1 MLDLNAPEPTANLE
15 DSPEPTKSFIDGE
28 FVTPPTAPK
37 LADPLA
43 ELPTNP
49 VVAPPEV
56 APHPKTIDMASLVGL
71 QPLDTGTLAAVS
83 TEIPSPAASKPP
95 LYQESWFQL
104 AVVGGCMTIAGWL
117 MYALMFGGKPEEK
130 VAAASPEPTA
140 TTAPKADFAPDPA
153 FGVMA
158 SKVAMN
164 DRQQAILDTA
174 KAQQAQAVDRAKLD
188 PAAAKTDPSRSEAAE
203 LPKAKAPDGNPS
215 LAKTTGTS
223 DRTPPAI
230 ANNPDPRSTEPI
242 YHPPAPVTIPPEPVA
257 SKPTPVS
264 KPAAK
269 EVAIKPAPVQRPVV
283 IASRQVTA
291 VRSQPQTIA
300 MRVPPSP
307 VNPPSTVRPPVTWKE
322 ANANATG
329 VWGSRTVPAAAPTT
343 SPIAQAQ
350 TSNISTVSKGKAV
363 IGQQIKGRLIS
374 PIQTSATVPTQ
385 EIAISLERS
394 IVSDRGK
401 VLVPAGTQI
410 VAQIGILDSGMMSI
424 LAAKATIEDREVD
437 LPPKALILQASNR
450 QPLLAELKQF
460 GHDEIGRRDMMAM
473 LGGAAQAIGKNL
485 TEPQTSTVA
494 TAGGI
499 IQNTNTQTN
508 ILGAGLNGFTPVAQ
522 QWLDRN
528 QQAIQQINARSKVW
542 YLGTGTEVNLVVAQP
557 FAL

>member
-1 MLDLNAPEPTANLE
+1 MSDLTAPEPTANL
-15 DSPEPTKSFIDGE
+15 DPPEPTKSFIEGE
-28 FVTPPTAPK
+28 FVPPPPAPK
-37 LADPLA
+37 LVDPVRA
-43 ELPTNP
+43 LPTKP
-49 VVAPPEV
+49 AVPP
-56 APHPKTIDMASLVGL
+56 IDMPSLVGL
-71 QPLDTGTLAAVS
+71 QPEGVATLAAVPADV
-83 TEIPSPAASKPP
+83 PSPEATKPP
-95 LYQESWFQL
+95 LYKESWFQL
-104 AVVGGCMTIAGWL
+104 VVVGGCVTIAGWL
-117 MYALMFGGKPEEK
+117 LYALMFGGKPEEK
-130 VAAASPEPTA
+130 VAAASPEPTV

-174 KAQQAQAVDRAKLD
+174 KAQQVQAAAQAQPDSAT
-188 PAAAKTDPSRSEAAE
+188 AGTTDPSRAEAAK
-203 LPKAKAPDGNPS
+203 LPKSKDPETVPTAAQ
-215 LAKTTGTS
+215 ATKTGDNS
-223 DRTPPAI
+223 PPVI
-230 ANNPDPRSTEPI
+230 ASNPDPRTTEPV
-242 YHPPAPVTIPPEPVA
+242 YRPPTPVTIAPEPTA
-257 SKPTPVS
+257 SKPAT
-264 KPAAK
+264 K
-269 EVAIKPAPVQRPVV
+269 EVAVKPALVERPVV
-283 IASRQVTA
+283 TVSRQVAIRPQLQTTA
-291 VRSQPQTIA
+291 L
-300 MRVPPSP
+300 RVPSAPAQK
-307 VNPPSTVRPPVTWKE
+307 VNLPNSNVVRPQVTWKE

-329 VWGSRTVPAAAPTT
+329 VWGSRTVPAAAPATP
-343 SPIAQAQ
+343 SIAQAQ
-350 TSNISTVSKGKAV
+350 ISNIPTVSKGKAV
-363 IGQQIKGRLIS
+363 IGQQIKGKLIS

-410 VAQIGILDSGMMSI
+410 VAQIGILDSGMMSL

-437 LPPKALILQASNR
+437 IPPKALILQASNR

-460 GHDEIGRRDMMAM
+460 GQDEVGRRDMMAM
-473 LGGAAQAIGKNL
+473 LGGAVQAIGKNL

-508 ILGAGLNGFTPVAQ
+508 ILGAGLNGGFAPVAQ

-557 FAL
+557 FAM